1 VFDAPA
7 TRYVRDGDLA
17 LAYQVAGE
25 GPLDLFFATGGQF
38 PIDLMWELPGAV
50 SAPAGGV
57 QSGGAVRLQGL
68 RRVENYD
75 RSDPDAGGV
84 GR

>member
-38 PIDLMWELPGAV
+38 PIDLMWELPDLARFLH
-50 SAPAGGV
+50 
-57 QSGGAVRLQGL
+57 RLAAFS
-68 RRVENYD
+68 RVVLFD
-75 RSDPDAGGV
+75 SRG
-84 GR
+84 